1 MKRKILIFAL
11 CCIMLFGVFS
21 VSAFADE
28 EVITDLTGKS
38 FTFIKF
44 DSNSGFIGHY
54 NVSGSFT
61 YVQVGG
67 TVISNT
73 FDKLHVAYVEPAR
86 SDSGWLCFSIGE
98 EFQSVRCSD
107 MQSLDI
113 TFNGGLD
120 TGNATLISWVLE
132 KSVKH
137 EHTLTSVITPP
148 THTEKGYTTFTCSDC
163 GETYKDNYVDP
174 LGHTFTESTVGA
186 TCTSKG
192 YTTYTCDCGYTYTE
206 EGAAYGHTF
215 TTTTVDPTCTK
226 KGSIT
231 YVCDCGYSY
240 SEDIPTL
247 PHTYSSS
254 VVDPTCSRKG
264 YTMYTCECGYSY
276 RDNYVDTIPHVFEG
290 TRCSVCNALDP
301 TYVIKSKDFSNV
313 FVRLSEQ
320 IKVNTVVGVLGV
332 AAAACVGL
340 VFLWWG
346 GRKLVRAL
354 MAAFKKGKISL

>member
-21 VSAFADE
+21 VSVFAASPYE
-28 EVITDLTGKS
+28 TTKFTFNEVTSYGGSKTINIS
-38 FTFIKF
+38 FTSNGKIFRQLQLNNYSADHAIRYLETETNSFITVYTYSGGWLSEDYRTIELTEGTFNDKVSSTLLDALSNIGTF
-44 DSNSGFIGHY
+44 DVVHEHSYTS
-54 NVSGSFT
+54 S
-61 YVQVGG
+61 
-67 TVISNT
+67 VIS
-73 FDKLHVAYVEPAR
+73 
-86 SDSGWLCFSIGE
+86 
-98 EFQSVRCSD
+98 
-107 MQSLDI
+107 
-113 TFNGGLD
+113 
-120 TGNATLISWVLE
+120 
-132 KSVKH
+132 
-137 EHTLTSVITPP
+137 P
-148 THTEKGYTTFTCSDC
+148 THTAQGYTIYTCAEC
-163 GETYKDNYVDP
+163 GDSYQDNYVAA
-174 LGHTFTESTVGA
+174 LGHNYTITEKVDPS
-186 TCTSKG
+186 CTTKG
-192 YTTYTCDCGYTYTE
+192 YTTYVCDCGSTYTE

-247 PHTYSSS
+247 PHNYSSS

-290 TRCSVCNALDP
+290 TRCSVCNAIDP
-301 TYVIKSKDFSNV
+301 SYIIKSKDFSNV

-320 IKVNTVVGVLGV
+320 IKVNTVVGVLCV

-340 VFLWWG
+340 VFMWWG

-354 MAAFKKGKISL
+354 MAAFKKGKISF